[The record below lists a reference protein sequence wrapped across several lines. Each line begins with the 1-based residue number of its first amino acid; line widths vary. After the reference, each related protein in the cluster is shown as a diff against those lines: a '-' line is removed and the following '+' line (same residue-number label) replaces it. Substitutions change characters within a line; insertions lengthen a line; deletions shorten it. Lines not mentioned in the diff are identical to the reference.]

1 MSTSLMTPLTAPPVA
16 TASGWLALLQES
28 DVALKTHALNKLL
41 ACVDIL
47 WHEVAEALPD
57 LEAISEDD
65 AVPLSMR
72 QTAAAVASRVF
83 FHLQEPSQA
92 LRLALVA
99 GETHFDVTTKT
110 PYVERLTRAAL
121 DTYCAKSSAALV
133 EEQVTVDATAI
144 SMDSLRGLVYRMME
158 LACRAGNYQHALG
171 IALEARETDKVKDIV
186 LASNHSVELLEY
198 ALRAAV
204 SVISNKLFRNEILA
218 VVAASLEQRFLSSTK
233 SAAYDL
239 VLVHQ
244 LLKQTEPVSVVLTA
258 LLEGSEDDVLLA
270 YQLCFD
276 LVDSGDQAYANGVAS
291 GLEINFKGT
300 DPTRLNQ
307 ALRVLT
313 GGFSSELA
321 LSFLHKN
328 SNADRFIIESLKKT
342 MEERGSGGRNSIL
355 HNAAV
360 MTHAYLYAG
369 TTNDSFLRDHLD
381 WMKKASNWCVPG
393 PASLVCGLILI
404 FLPTVPLTLACSP
417 TQQQGQILRHSI
429 VGCCPCWTHYRS
441 HEPAR
446 TLFTRTSIGRR
457 GKCCCLIHRWLRR
470 RWVSLCVGNY
480 PRIACWILG
489 SEATGDGSVVAISSS
504 GIACQ

>member
-41 ACVDIL
+41 ACVDSQ

-57 LEAISEDD
+57 LEAISEDE
-65 AVPLSMR
+65 AMPLSMR
-72 QTAAAVASRVF
+72 QTSAAVASRVF

-99 GETHFDVTTKT
+99 GETHFDITIKT

-121 DTYCAKSSAALV
+121 DTYCAKSSAALTA
-133 EEQVTVDATAI
+133 EEEVTVDATAI
-144 SMDSLRGLVYRMME
+144 SMDSLRGLVYRMMD
-158 LACRAGNYQHALG
+158 LACQAGNYQHALG

-186 LASNHSVELLEY
+186 LASNHSAELLEY

-204 SVISNKLFRNEILA
+204 SVLSNKLFRNEILA
-218 VVAASLEQRFLSSTK
+218 VVATSLEQRFLSSTK

-244 LLKQTEPVSVVLTA
+244 LLKQTEPVSVVLTT

-291 GLEINFKGT
+291 GLEIKFKGT
-300 DPTRLNQ
+300 DATRLNQ

-355 HNAAV
+355 HNTAV

-393 PASLVCGLILI
+393 VDSWLV
-404 FLPTVPLTLACSP
+404 V
-417 TQQQGQILRHSI
+417 
-429 VGCCPCWTHYRS
+429 
-441 HEPAR
+441 
-446 TLFTRTSIGRR
+446 
-457 GKCCCLIHRWLRR
+457 
-470 RWVSLCVGNY
+470 
-480 PRIACWILG
+480 
-489 SEATGDGSVVAISSS
+489 
-504 GIACQ
+504 